1 MLEILGVIGLCK
13 MIGGVLERKGRR
25 SGWFKFFV
33 VIAWFGGE
41 FAGAII
47 AGIAAA
53 VMNPGK
59 EPAML
64 PIYLAALVCAGL
76 GVGVVFLIASLLPDL
91 RPMQAAM
98 HPAGAP
104 FIGVP
109 EPRDGD
115 NPYRAP
121 SFPDRQ

>member
-13 MIGGVLERKGRR
+13 MIGGMLQRKGRR

-41 FAGAII
+41 FAGAIV

-53 VMNPGK
+53 VMRAGE
-59 EPAML
+59 EPPML
-64 PIYLAALVCAGL
+64 PIYLTALACACL

-91 RPMQAAM
+91 RPLQTAM
-98 HPAGAP
+98 HPGGAP

-121 SFPDRQ
+121 SFPDRH

>member
-13 MIGGVLERKGRR
+13 MIGGLLERKGRR

-33 VIAWFGGE
+33 VIAWIGGE
-41 FAGAII
+41 FVGAVV

-53 VMNPGK
+53 VMHPGQ
-59 EPAML
+59 EPPML
-64 PIYLAALVCAGL
+64 PIYLTALVCAGL

-91 RPMQAAM
+91 RPLQTAA

-104 FIGVP
+104 LMGIPAPG
-109 EPRDGD
+109 DAD

-121 SFPDRQ
+121 SFPDRR